1 MKRPLHRGLF
11 FGEIQIVINGIM
23 SNQWERRTTEQ
34 LNEQKQLI
42 AQLHERI
49 NILQETLRNHGI
61 NPAR

>member
-1 MKRPLHRGLF
+1 M
-11 FGEIQIVINGIM
+11 NCIM

-34 LNEQKQLI
+34 LNKQQEQI
-42 AQLHERI
+42 AQLSERL

>member
-1 MKRPLHRGLF
+1 M
-11 FGEIQIVINGIM
+11 NCIM

-34 LNEQKQLI
+34 LNEQKEQIDKL
-42 AQLHERI
+42 AERL

>member
-1 MKRPLHRGLF
+1 M
-11 FGEIQIVINGIM
+11 NCIM

-34 LNEQKQLI
+34 LNKQQEQI
-42 AQLHERI
+42 AQLSESL

>member
-1 MKRPLHRGLF
+1 M
-11 FGEIQIVINGIM
+11 NCIM

-49 NILQETLRNHGI
+49 NILQETLKNHGI

>member
-1 MKRPLHRGLF
+1 
-11 FGEIQIVINGIM
+11 M

-34 LNEQKQLI
+34 LNKQQEQI
-42 AQLHERI
+42 AQLSESL